1 MRYPPRRFRR
11 TTAQAAILATLAV
24 TGCAEDPI
32 EPITS
37 LPRDLTPAE
46 VQVID
51 GSNTF
56 AFDLLRELVLASDT
70 PNVFISPLSASMA
83 LGMTMNGAEGETWSQ
98 MRDALGFA
106 GMDEDRINRAY
117 RDLTALLL
125 GLDPAVRFGIANGI
139 WADHTVSLLPDYPDR
154 VRAYFDAEVR
164 SADFDDPGTKDDMN
178 RWVSDATNGRI
189 DRMFESI
196 PPDVLMYLINAVH
209 FRGDWRSQFDRRR
222 TAPVPFTRADGATR
236 QVDMMDG
243 KVGYRVIMGD
253 DAASATGVELP
264 YARGA
269 FTAIAMLPPRDRS
282 IDEFVASLDAIEW
295 AGWMAAFDEQ
305 AEREDTDRDGIQ
317 VRLPKLEIE
326 WADSLVGPLRAL
338 GMTDAF
344 DERLADFSRMT
355 GGRDL
360 FITEAFQKTFLKV
373 DEEGTE
379 AAAATAVGMGPTSA
393 PPSLSFDR
401 PFLFAIRE
409 RFSGAILFIG
419 VIGDP
424 TA

>member
-1 MRYPPRRFRR
+1 MMRTDMMTRFRS
-11 TTAQAAILATLAV
+11 TACAAVVILA
-24 TGCAEDPI
+24 GCGEDPI

-37 LPRDLTPAE
+37 LPRDLTVAE
-46 VQVID
+46 LKVVD
-51 GSNTF
+51 GSNAF

-106 GMDEDRINRAY
+106 GMGEVEINRAY
-117 RDLTALLL
+117 RDLIALLL
-125 GLDPAVRFGIANGI
+125 GLDARVRFGIANGI
-139 WADHTVSLLPDYPDR
+139 WADRVVTLLPAYLDR
-154 VRAYFDAEVR
+154 VRSHFDAEVR
-164 SADFDDPGTKDDMN
+164 TVDFKDPGTKDAMN
-178 RWVSDATNGRI
+178 RWVSNATNGRI
-189 DRMFESI
+189 DKMFEAI
-196 PPDVLMYLINAVH
+196 PTDVIMYLINAVY
-209 FRGDWRSQFDRRR
+209 FKGDWRSQFQKSR
-222 TAPVPFTRADGATR
+222 TAPAPFTRADGVTR

-243 KVGYRVIMGD
+243 KVGYRTIFSHD
-253 DAASATGVELP
+253 PAAATGVELP

-269 FTAIAMLPPRDRS
+269 FTAIAMLPPRDQS
-282 IDEFVASLDAIEW
+282 IRDFVAGLDRVEW
-295 AGWMAAFDEQ
+295 ARWMAAFDEQ
-305 AEREDTDRDGIQ
+305 AERENTDRDGIQ
-317 VRLPKLEIE
+317 VRLPKFEIE
-326 WADSLVGPLRAL
+326 WSDSLIAPLRAL

-344 DERLADFSRMT
+344 EEELADFSRMT

-360 FITEAFQKTFLKV
+360 FITEAFQKTFLRV

-379 AAAATAVGMGPTSA
+379 AAAATAIGMGPTSA

-409 RFSGAILFIG
+409 RFSGTILFIG